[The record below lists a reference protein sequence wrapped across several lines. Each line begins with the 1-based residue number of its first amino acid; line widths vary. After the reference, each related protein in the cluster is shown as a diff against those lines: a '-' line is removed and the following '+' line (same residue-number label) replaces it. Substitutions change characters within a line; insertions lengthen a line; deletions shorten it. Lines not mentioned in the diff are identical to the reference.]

1 MHGAGRPKSHAFH
14 HSDPFLV
21 VFFFRSLIFCFDF
34 LFQLR
39 LTCALTQDAPD
50 CSSRQ
55 SMELSTCEGGSA
67 RSRSRSPEATSHQA
81 PTTHAVVVAG
91 CDEMAMT
98 PNIMDSQ
105 LDANCSACSTAS
117 RWTPHTCKKA
127 RGVNKRHATP
137 AGVVL
142 RTNRSSVS
150 AALGFRA
157 PHHAVT
163 SVDDVSAA
171 GVYALM
177 ACEGF
182 HQGEGSASAIGSLTD
197 VRYLRPVERHVPS
210 APHHP
215 SSSQEPPPPTR
226 PPSPVLSPTF
236 EQRDPADLDGVV
248 VMAEDASLAPA
259 MHVANEVQLDVAPSA
274 SQVTSANEP
283 KEYLYPPPEGTFIC
297 VALREGVLPPE
308 LIVFTSDGGCIVVTH
323 VEARRLSLQA
333 RDDEP
338 SWSCGTCG
346 RGPFARARAFACV
359 HCMTCAPMAED
370 ELRRLKEQ
378 RRHDGCAQPTR
389 THSVF
394 YECRCSP
401 ANTRLI
407 LSLSNPAQ
415 GGARLQVPA
424 PAHSRCSRAVV
435 DSRGRTRIVQFG
447 GDHERR
453 S

>member
-1 MHGAGRPKSHAFH
+1 METLNGAP
-14 HSDPFLV
+14 
-21 VFFFRSLIFCFDF
+21 
-34 LFQLR
+34 
-39 LTCALTQDAPD
+39 
-50 CSSRQ
+50 
-55 SMELSTCEGGSA
+55 EGASA
-67 RSRSRSPEATSHQA
+67 RSRSPSRSPEAAPQHPSTPPIRVTESEELVITPDMVSHLDSSCSGCVA
-81 PTTHAVVVAG
+81 P
-91 CDEMAMT
+91 
-98 PNIMDSQ
+98 
-105 LDANCSACSTAS
+105 S
-117 RWTPHTCKKA
+117 RRLKHTCTKA
-127 RGVNKRHATP
+127 RSQNKRNSSPAVEARHAK
-137 AGVVL
+137 
-142 RTNRSSVS
+142 RS
-150 AALGFRA
+150 G
-157 PHHAVT
+157 T
-163 SVDDVSAA
+163 A

>member
-1 MHGAGRPKSHAFH
+1 MA
-14 HSDPFLV
+14 
-21 VFFFRSLIFCFDF
+21 
-34 LFQLR
+34 
-39 LTCALTQDAPD
+39 AP
-50 CSSRQ
+50 
-55 SMELSTCEGGSA
+55 
-67 RSRSRSPEATSHQA
+67 RSRSRSPEAARRHLPSTPVSTPVCVTETA
-81 PTTHAVVVAG
+81 KVVTTPPDIVSDV
-91 CDEMAMT
+91 
-98 PNIMDSQ
+98 DSS
-105 LDANCSACSTAS
+105 CSACLAPSW
-117 RWTPHTCKKA
+117 RLKHTCTKA
-127 RGVNKRHATP
+127 RSQNKRNSSPAVEARHAK
-137 AGVVL
+137 
-142 RTNRSSVS
+142 RS
-150 AALGFRA
+150 G
-157 PHHAVT
+157 T
-163 SVDDVSAA
+163 A

-182 HQGEGSASAIGSLTD
+182 QGEGSASAIGTSQTD
-197 VRYLRPVERHVPS
+197 VRCLRPVERHVPS

-435 DSRGRTRIVQFG
+435 DSRGRTRVVQFA